1 MHYDTA
7 AEWQDAAHKRLILFG
22 MSGLGKTVI
31 SNMLRDTGAWYHY
44 SIDYRIGTRYLGEAI
59 DDNLK
64 KVAMR
69 EPFLREQFLSDS
81 IYIKSNITFD
91 NLAPVSYFLGKPGAE
106 AQGGIPFAE
115 FQRRQDLFETAEKA
129 ALMDTSHFI
138 NRAQTLYDY
147 PHFVCDTGGSICE
160 WVDPEDANDPILSAL
175 SENALLVWLKGSEAH
190 TEELIRRFDKA
201 PKPMAYQPAFLSAI
215 WDEYLSEKDL
225 TEDQVNPDDFIRYTY
240 ARALNHRQ
248 PRYEAMAKN
257 WGITLDYEDVKRI
270 TGPDDFS
277 ALIATALEKPA
288 LDNRTQ
294 QA

>member
-1 MHYDTA
+1 MKYETA
-7 AEWQDAAHKRLILFG
+7 KDWQGAAHKRLILFG

-31 SNMLRDTGAWYHY
+31 SNMLRDTGTWYHY

-81 IYIKSNITFD
+81 IYIKSNISFD

-106 AQGGIPFAE
+106 AQGGIPIAE
-115 FQRRQDLFETAEKA
+115 FQRRQSLFQEAEIA
-129 ALMDTSHFI
+129 ALMDTGHFI
-138 NRAQTLYDY
+138 KRAQSLYGY

-160 WVDPEDANDPILSAL
+160 WVDPENPDDPILTSLAKD
-175 SENALLVWLKGSEAH
+175 SLLVWLKGTEAH

-201 PKPMAYQPAFLSAI
+201 PKPMAYQPEFLAAI
-215 WDEYLSEKDL
+215 WQEYLAEKGVA
-225 TEDQVNPDDFIRYTY
+225 EDAVNPDDFIRYTY

-248 PRYEAMAKN
+248 PRYEAMARN
-257 WGITLDYEDVKRI
+257 WGITLDYEDVKQI
-270 TGPDDFS
+270 KGPEDFS
-277 ALIATALEKPA
+277 ALIAAA
-288 LDNRTQ
+288 LDKRPQ
-294 QA
+294 QT

>member
-1 MHYDTA
+1 MKYETA
-7 AEWQDAAHKRLILFG
+7 KDWQGAAHKRLILFG

-31 SNMLRDTGAWYHY
+31 SNMLRDTGTWYHY

-81 IYIKSNITFD
+81 IYIKSNISFD

-106 AQGGIPFAE
+106 APGGIPIAE
-115 FQRRQDLFETAEKA
+115 FQRRQSLFQEAEIA
-129 ALMDTSHFI
+129 ALLDTGHFI
-138 NRAQTLYDY
+138 TRAQSLYGY

-160 WVDPEDANDPILSAL
+160 WVDPENPEDPILTSLAKD
-175 SENALLVWLKGSEAH
+175 SLLVWLKGTEAH

-201 PKPMAYQPAFLSAI
+201 PKPMAYQPEFLAAI
-215 WDEYLSEKDL
+215 WQEYLAEKGVA
-225 TEDQVNPDDFIRYTY
+225 EDAVNPDDFIRYTY

-248 PRYEAMAKN
+248 PRYEAMARN
-257 WGITLDYEDVKRI
+257 WGITLDYEDVKQI
-270 TGPDDFS
+270 KGPEDFS
-277 ALIATALEKPA
+277 ALIAAA
-288 LDNRTQ
+288 LDKRPQ
-294 QA
+294 QT

>member
-7 AEWQDAAHKRLILFG
+7 AEWQNAAHKRLILFG

-31 SNMLRDTGAWYHY
+31 SNMLRDTGDWYHY

-91 NLAPVSYFLGKPGAE
+91 NLAPVSYFLGKPGDE
-106 AQGGIPFAE
+106 SQGGIPITE
-115 FQRRQDLFETAEKA
+115 FQRRQNLFETAEKS
-129 ALMDTSHFI
+129 ALMDTGHFI

-175 SENALLVWLKGSEAH
+175 SKNALLVWLKGTEAH

-201 PKPMAYQPAFLSAI
+201 PKPMAYQPEFLAAI
-215 WDEYLSEKDL
+215 WDEYLSEKGL
-225 TEDQVNPDDFIRYTY
+225 KEDQVNPDDFIRYTY

-277 ALIATALEKPA
+277 ALIAAA
-288 LDNRTQ
+288 LDKRTA

>member
-1 MHYDTA
+1 MKYETA
-7 AEWQDAAHKRLILFG
+7 KDWQGAAHKRLILFG

-31 SNMLRDTGAWYHY
+31 SNMLRDTGTWYHY

-81 IYIKSNITFD
+81 IYIKSNISFD

-106 AQGGIPFAE
+106 AQGGIPIAE
-115 FQRRQDLFETAEKA
+115 FQRRQSLFQEAEIA
-129 ALMDTSHFI
+129 ALMDTGHFI
-138 NRAQTLYDY
+138 TRAQSLYGY

-160 WVDPEDANDPILSAL
+160 WVDPENPEDPILTSLAKD
-175 SENALLVWLKGSEAH
+175 SLLVWLKGTEAH

-201 PKPMAYQPAFLSAI
+201 PKPMAYQPEFLAAI
-215 WDEYLSEKDL
+215 WQEYLAEKGVA
-225 TEDQVNPDDFIRYTY
+225 EDAVNPDDFIRYTY

-248 PRYEAMAKN
+248 PRYEAMARN
-257 WGITLDYEDVKRI
+257 WGITLDYEDVKQI
-270 TGPDDFS
+270 KGPEDFS
-277 ALIATALEKPA
+277 ALIAAA
-288 LDNRTQ
+288 LDKRPQ
-294 QA
+294 QT